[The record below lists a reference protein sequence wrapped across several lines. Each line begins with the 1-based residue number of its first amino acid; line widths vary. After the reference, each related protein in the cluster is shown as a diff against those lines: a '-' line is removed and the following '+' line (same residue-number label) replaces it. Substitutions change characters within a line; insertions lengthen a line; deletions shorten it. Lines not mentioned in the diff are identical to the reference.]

1 MRIGFTYDLKE
12 DHSFHKDLPSDVF
25 AELDQ
30 QETIDDVVA
39 AIEKGGHE
47 VVRIGNIRNLLSRF
61 DRLDVDIVFNICE
74 GLYTR
79 NRESEVPALLNV
91 AKIPFVGSDALTLG
105 LTLDKALAK
114 KIFISDGIP
123 TPKFFIADKT
133 TDLNRF
139 KPMKFPLIV
148 KPKYEGSSKGISD
161 QSIVRNKQELQ
172 AQIQYILENYK
183 QPAIVEEF
191 IKGSEFTVVVIGNE
205 KPQALPSVQI
215 QILDKKD
222 LGELIY
228 TSRRVYN
235 DDVQYVCPSEITK
248 KLELTLRDLA
258 IKAYQSV
265 ECLDFGRVDFRV
277 DQRGRPFV
285 LEVNPLPSLSLGDV
299 FPLAAEAQGL
309 TFESVIFKI
318 IDFALQRHGLR

>member
-12 DHSFHKDLPSDVF
+12 DYNFHENMPSDVF
-25 AELDQ
+25 AELDY
-30 QETIDDVVA
+30 QETIDDVVE

-47 VVRIGNIRNLLSRF
+47 VVRIGNVRNLMNRF
-61 DRLDVDIVFNICE
+61 SQLDVDIIFNICE
-74 GLYTR
+74 GLWTR

-91 AKIPFVGSDALTLG
+91 FKFPFVGSDALTLG

-114 KIFISDGIP
+114 KIFISDGLP

-139 KPMKFPLIV
+139 RFMRFPLIV
-148 KPKYEGSSKGISD
+148 KPRYEGSSKGISE
-161 QSIVRNKQELQ
+161 QSVVRNNSELQ
-172 AQIQYILENYK
+172 AQVQYILDNYH

-205 KPQALPSVQI
+205 KPQALPPVQI

-228 TSRRVYN
+228 TSRRVNN
-235 DDVQYVCPSEITK
+235 DDVQYICPSEISK
-248 KLELTLRDLA
+248 KLELRLQDLA
-258 IKAYQSV
+258 IKAYRSV

-285 LEVNPLPSLSLGDV
+285 LEVNPLPSLALGDV
-299 FPLAAEAQGL
+299 FPLAAEAHGL
-309 TFESVIFKI
+309 TYEDVISKI
-318 IDFALQRHGLR
+318 IDFALQRHGLS